1 MKDKLLDVN
10 GLSVGFHS
18 DDGVFRAVDHMS
30 FAVRK
35 GESVCIVGESG
46 CGKSVTS
53 LAIMGLLNIPPA
65 EVTGEVLF
73 EGKNLLE
80 LSREEMRQIRG
91 NQIAMIFQEP
101 MTSLNPVF
109 TMRLSDRRGVSSST
123 RA

>member
-65 EVTGEVLF
+65 EVAGEVLF
-73 EGKNLLE
+73 EGK
-80 LSREEMRQIRG
+80 
-91 NQIAMIFQEP
+91 
-101 MTSLNPVF
+101 T
-109 TMRLSDRRGVSSST
+109 SSSSRARRCARSAAT
-123 RA
+123 RLP